1 MLGLVHECTGHLNK
15 RSIIECVKSKLVKGL
30 QVEDKHIRNY
40 VKDDK
45 HVCDVCAR
53 AKLTR
58 MSFAKI
64 HRIRGTALG
73 DYISVDLAVFINC
86 PSREGIK
93 YVACFLDH
101 GTKMSWV
108 YGLKTKNEYY
118 EKFIYFVDVEL
129 KRHSATIKHYHAD
142 GGAEL
147 ISKQVLTVL
156 KREGSRYTW
165 NPADTPELN
174 ATSERKFRTLGER
187 CLSMLLRAGRRRLL
201 VGRLQDIQLSH
212 CTTAHEDREGL
223 YHAVGVRV
231 WRSAGSIAFA
241 DLGVQGVPANA
252 KRLSAQGL
260 ARQSVHWVFR
270 WIF

>member
-1 MLGLVHECTGHLNK
+1 MLGLVHERTGHLNK

-53 AKLTR
+53 AKVTR
-58 MSFAKI
+58 MSFAKV
-64 HRIRGTALG
+64 HKIRGTALG

-108 YGLKTKNEYY
+108 YGLKTKDEYY
-118 EKFIYFVDVEL
+118 EKFMHFIDVEL
-129 KRHSATIKHYHAD
+129 KRHGTTMKHYHAD

-174 ATSERKFRTLGER
+174 ATSERKLER
-187 CLSMLLRAGRRRLL
+187 GA
-201 VGRLQDIQLSH
+201 
-212 CTTAHEDREGL
+212 
-223 YHAVGVRV
+223 
-231 WRSAGSIAFA
+231 
-241 DLGVQGVPANA
+241 
-252 KRLSAQGL
+252 
-260 ARQSVHWVFR
+260 
-270 WIF
+270 